1 MINIILSK
9 NVLSTFN
16 RINFDKTDQ
25 SKECEFCNY
34 NYFNNDFKFDSKV
47 CDDCNSVIS
56 VFGLKN

>member
-9 NVLSTFN
+9 NVLSTFF

-34 NYFNNDFKFDSKV
+34 NYFNNGFKFDSKV